1 MELDLALVLEDSL
14 TIKMYDVTRVT
25 PTLPLEINSM
35 TLNIISAV
43 IPNGMIPNKLDVIAY
58 LQGNRESQEI
68 YTITSAT
75 LGLAESQD
83 IPDGVYHFEYVI
95 NNTTIKN
102 HTFLVYQEV
111 EAATKALLTDV
122 NYNVEIGTY
131 DISYVGD
138 YSDEDLERVRLAAV
152 LLDELYT
159 QTQVPDEVATN
170 DTLDKLQRL
179 LTIITNDLNN

>member
-1 MELDLALVLEDSL
+1 MELDLALVLEDTK
-14 TIKMYDVTRVT
+14 TIKVYDVTRVT
-25 PTLPLEINSM
+25 PTLPLSINSM

-43 IPNGMIPNKLDVIAY
+43 IPNGQIPNKLDVIAY
-58 LQGNRESQEI
+58 LQGNREEKEI

-75 LGLAESQD
+75 LGLAESQI

-95 NNTTIKN
+95 NNTIIKN
-102 HTFLVYQEV
+102 HKFLIYQTV

-122 NYNVEIGTY
+122 NYNVKIGDY
-131 DISYVGD
+131 DITFVGD
-138 YSDEDLERVRLAAV
+138 YSNEDLERVRLAAV
-152 LLDELYT
+152 LLDELQT

-179 LTIITNDLNN
+179 LTIITNDLNT